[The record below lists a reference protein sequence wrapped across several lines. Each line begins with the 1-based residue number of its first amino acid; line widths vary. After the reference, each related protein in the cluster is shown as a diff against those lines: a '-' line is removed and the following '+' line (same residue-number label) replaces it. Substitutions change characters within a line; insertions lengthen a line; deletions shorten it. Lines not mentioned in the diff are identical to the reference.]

1 MNWRFTLLL
10 KDVEEM
16 TIDLSNRL
24 FEAGCGDSNPSSSRG
39 RSKVSFHREAMTLQ
53 EAIRSA
59 VSDVRK
65 AGVEV
70 DRVEIESDELD
81 EAELALWAGVDA
93 NA

>member
-1 MNWRFTLLL
+1 MNWRFT
-10 KDVEEM
+10 
-16 TIDLSNRL
+16 
-24 FEAGCGDSNPSSSRG
+24 
-39 RSKVSFHREAMTLQ
+39 KVSFHREALTLQ

-81 EAELALWAGVDA
+81 EAELAQWVGSGADA
-93 NA
+93 